1 MFRRLLMPAPY
12 RALVPLLFVA
22 KVAVV
27 AMVVVALILYM
38 TRSERD
44 TR

>member
-1 MFRRLLMPAPY
+1 MFRWLLMPAPY

-27 AMVVVALILYM
+27 ALVLAALILYL
-38 TRSERD
+38 TRSEREM
-44 TR
+44 R

>member
-1 MFRRLLMPAPY
+1 MLRRLLLPTPY

-27 AMVVVALILYM
+27 ALVVVALILYL
-38 TRSERD
+38 RQRERNP
-44 TR
+44 R